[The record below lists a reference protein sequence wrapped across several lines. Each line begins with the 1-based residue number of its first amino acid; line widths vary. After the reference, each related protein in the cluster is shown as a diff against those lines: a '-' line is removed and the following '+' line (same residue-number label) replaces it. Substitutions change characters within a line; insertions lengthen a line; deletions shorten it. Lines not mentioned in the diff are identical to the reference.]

1 MSETAAAAPRGL
13 GARLARNSFHSA
25 SGRVVAILAW
35 LALTPALV
43 RALGPEGFGVWSL
56 FYALA
61 GWMSSLDLGFS
72 SVALRFGAAARARSA
87 GAEAGEFATLAA
99 FGYVGLGIV
108 WILLTLLLRA
118 PALDLLRIH
127 GPPRAAAA

>member
-1 MSETAAAAPRGL
+1 MTTTEAAPRGL

-35 LALTPALV
+35 LLLTPALV

-61 GWMSSLDLGFS
+61 GWMSSFDLGFS
-72 SVALRFGAAARARSA
+72 AVALRYGAAARAR
-87 GAEAGEFATLAA
+87 
-99 FGYVGLGIV
+99 
-108 WILLTLLLRA
+108 
-118 PALDLLRIH
+118 
-127 GPPRAAAA
+127 AAAP